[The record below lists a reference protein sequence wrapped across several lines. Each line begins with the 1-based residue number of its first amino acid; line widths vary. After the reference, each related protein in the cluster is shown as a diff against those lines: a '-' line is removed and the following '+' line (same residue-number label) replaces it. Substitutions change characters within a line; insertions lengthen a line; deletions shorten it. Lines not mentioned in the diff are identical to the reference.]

1 MEQKKNKINTYYKNR
16 QWTSVFLVKKLI
28 NLYIQNGKKN
38 QANKIVLE
46 ALEKI
51 NKKTKKDSFLIL
63 SKAVFN
69 LKNSFELKKI
79 KKGAVMFEIPF
90 PVKDKRKQI
99 LKALRLLAKVSRTKE
114 KNLSDSLADNIIQA
128 SLKKGICFE
137 NKIDFLKKVHSNRVY
152 LHWRW

>member
-51 NKKTKKDSFLIL
+51 NKK
-63 SKAVFN
+63 N
-69 LKNSFELKKI
+69 
-79 KKGAVMFEIPF
+79 KKGFF
-90 PVKDKRKQI
+90 FNFK
-99 LKALRLLAKVSRTKE
+99 
-114 KNLSDSLADNIIQA
+114 
-128 SLKKGICFE
+128 
-137 NKIDFLKKVHSNRVY
+137 
-152 LHWRW
+152 